1 MKKRE
6 KRKLEKSCESY
17 RISSGTTE
25 KGEISMGTKAKK
37 KNDFLDKKITQAL
50 APYPDPMC
58 RSEFRE
64 ACHIGT
70 RTALYLL
77 HCGLIPFVRSGK
89 KTQPYQIAKAD
100 VAAYL
105 RRRESEPEYYTPPSG
120 WYKNFPQ
127 HKVSPAPVVRRLDY
141 KTVNQKAVQHYFEE
155 QLAPY
160 PDLLTVVQIA
170 EITGYSR
177 NIVSQWCRTG
187 RLKTF
192 THQPKIY
199 IPKPWVLDFLL
210 SEDYNSL
217 VRKSQKHCAAIREIL
232 WQERQRDSPAGKA

>member
-17 RISSGTTE
+17 GISSGTTE

-37 KNDFLDKKITQAL
+37 KNDFLDEKIAQAL
-50 APYPDPMC
+50 ASYPDPMC

-70 RTALYLL
+70 RIALYLL
-77 HCGLIPFVRSGK
+77 HSGLVPFVRSGK

-105 RRRESEPEYYTPPSG
+105 RRRESEPGYYTPPSG
-120 WYKNFPQ
+120 WYKNSPQ
-127 HKVSPAPVVRRLDY
+127 HKVPPAPVVRRLDY
-141 KTVNQKAVQHYFEE
+141 KMVNRKAVQHYFEE

-160 PDLLTVVQIA
+160 PDLLTVAQVA
-170 EITGYSR
+170 EITGYSQ
-177 NIVSQWCRTG
+177 NVVSRWCRTG

-217 VRKSQKHCAAIREIL
+217 VRKS
-232 WQERQRDSPAGKA
+232 

>member
-1 MKKRE
+1 
-6 KRKLEKSCESY
+6 
-17 RISSGTTE
+17 
-25 KGEISMGTKAKK
+25 
-37 KNDFLDKKITQAL
+37 
-50 APYPDPMC
+50 MC

-77 HCGLIPFVRSGK
+77 HSDLVPFVHSGK
-89 KTQPYQIAKAD
+89 KTQLYQIAKAD

-105 RRRESEPEYYTPPSG
+105 RRRESEPGYYTPPSG
-120 WYKNFPQ
+120 WYKNSPQ
-127 HKVSPAPVVRRLDY
+127 HKVPPAPVVRRLDY
-141 KTVNQKAVQHYFEE
+141 KMVNRKAVQHYFEK
-155 QLAPY
+155 QLASY
-160 PDLLTVVQIA
+160 PDLMTVAQVA
-170 EITGYSR
+170 EITGYSQ
-177 NIVSQWCRTG
+177 NVVSRWCRTG

-217 VRKSQKHCAAIREIL
+217 VRKSQKHCVAIRGISFRECRCDFL
-232 WQERQRDSPAGKA
+232 AEKP

>member
-17 RISSGTTE
+17 GISSGTTE

-37 KNDFLDKKITQAL
+37 KNDFLDEKIAQAL
-50 APYPDPMC
+50 ASYPDPMC

-77 HCGLIPFVRSGK
+77 HSGLVPFVRSRK
-89 KTQPYQIAKAD
+89 KTKPYQIAKAD

-120 WYKNFPQ
+120 WYKNFSKY
-127 HKVSPAPVVRRLDY
+127 KVPPAPVVRRLDY

-160 PDLLTVVQIA
+160 PDLLTVAQVA
-170 EITGYSR
+170 EITGYSQ
-177 NIVSQWCRTG
+177 NVVSRWCRTG
-187 RLKTF
+187 RIKTF

-199 IPKPWVLDFLL
+199 IPKPWALDFLL

-217 VRKSQKHCAAIREIL
+217 VRKSQKHCAAIRRISFRECRCDFL
-232 WQERQRDSPAGKA
+232 AEKP